1 MAVNTD
7 DRTTHA
13 VISTDREFRH
23 LFAERFRKIA
33 DVNPRKTYSNNRRKD
48 KEKRNQNASKLLI

>member
-7 DRTTHA
+7 DRMKHA
-13 VISTDREFRH
+13 VILTDREFRH

-33 DVNPRKTYSNNRRKD
+33 DVNSRKTPIATTEGKTKKNATKTP
-48 KEKRNQNASKLLI
+48 RNH